1 MVLIFI
7 LGYDLIEWLMERLI
21 IEEAGEL
28 VAKFFFFIYIFLFLK
43 EKSKYKNLISSEALF
58 VVALASVSPK

>member
-1 MVLIFI
+1 MAWIFI

-28 VAKFFFFIYIFLFLK
+28 VAKFFFFIYIFLFLG

-58 VVALASVSPK
+58 VVALAPVSPK